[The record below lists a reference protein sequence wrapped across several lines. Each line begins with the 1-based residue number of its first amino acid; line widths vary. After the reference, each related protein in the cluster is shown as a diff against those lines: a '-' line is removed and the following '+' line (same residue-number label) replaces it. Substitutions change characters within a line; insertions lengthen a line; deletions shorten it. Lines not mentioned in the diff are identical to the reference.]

1 MILPIY
7 LPIVLKLS
15 FFFFLIWR
23 LIYQKPM
30 FDNSDTLSDIKIVC
44 PLVTEKK
51 MLFFLELED
60 FYVE

>member
-1 MILPIY
+1 
-7 LPIVLKLS
+7 
-15 FFFFLIWR
+15 
-23 LIYQKPM
+23 M

-51 MLFFLELED
+51 MLFSLELED